1 MIKFKKLHDEAMIP
15 TRATDGSAGFDLYA
29 LDSSWYIGPGE
40 WKKIRTGVALNVGK
54 GNVGLVCPRSG
65 LAAKY
70 GVTVLNAPGIIDEDY
85 RGEVCVL
92 LQNISAEEFYIP
104 PWMRI
109 AQLVIVQCSTDA
121 VEVDELDETVRGS
134 DGFGSTGA

>member
-1 MIKFKKLHDEAMIP
+1 MVKFKKLHDDAMIP

-29 LDSSWYIGPGE
+29 LDSCYIGPGE
-40 WKKIRTGVALNVGK
+40 WKKIKTGVSLKVGK

-65 LAAKY
+65 LAAKH

-92 LQNISAEEFYIP
+92 LHSVSEDFVVEKG
-104 PWMRI
+104 MRI
-109 AQLVIVQCSTDA
+109 AQLVIVQCITGA
-121 VEVDELDETVRGS
+121 VEVDELDATARGDS
-134 DGFGSTGA
+134 GFGSSGA

>member
-29 LDSSWYIGPGE
+29 LDACYIGPGE
-40 WKKIRTGVALNVGK
+40 WKKIKTGVSLNVGR

-65 LAAKY
+65 LAAKH

-92 LQNISAEEFYIP
+92 LHNASAFDFHIEP
-104 PWMRI
+104 GMRI
-109 AQLVIVQCSTDA
+109 TQLVIVQCITDA
-121 VEVDELDETVRGS
+121 VEVGELDETVRGS